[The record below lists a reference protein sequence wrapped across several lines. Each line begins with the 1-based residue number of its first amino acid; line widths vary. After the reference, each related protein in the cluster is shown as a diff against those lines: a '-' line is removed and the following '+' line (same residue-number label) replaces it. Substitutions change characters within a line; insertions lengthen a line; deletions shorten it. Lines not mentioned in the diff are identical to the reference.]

1 MPRQLFDLCEMAVA
15 PLLGFLV
22 SSSEFGVRLNEPEHS
37 SRIAPSMEVWRN
49 TNQADV
55 ERYRHN
61 YLVEM
66 EGISLYRSMAAAER
80 DEKRAAIFQ
89 RLAKNEERHAQRWA
103 RLIQS
108 AGSSVPNYRPSLRV
122 LALGWVARRFGT
134 QRVLPIISSIEARDE
149 AGYMHQPEAAGLPAE
164 ERAHSRTLW
173 AMAGGPPGAAAIVG
187 TERWHRMSRGGSLRA
202 AVFGIND
209 GLVSNFSL
217 VMGFAGAEAK
227 PEYILL
233 AGVAGLLAGSCSMA
247 AGEYVSMRA
256 QRELFE
262 QQIAMEKQELEMSP
276 KEEEEELSL
285 IYQAKGIPEK
295 EAAGLARRI
304 IKNPKTALDTL
315 AREELGLNPSELG
328 SPWAAAMSSFF
339 AFVIGALLPVLP
351 YIFTTG
357 ASAWIA
363 SIVLSCLALFAVGA
377 VLSIFTARGPILTGM
392 RMLGIG
398 LLASAIT
405 YMVGWLLGVSV
416 AG

>member
-1 MPRQLFDLCEMAVA
+1 MAVA
-15 PLLGFLV
+15 PLFFPGFEIIEKKDETV
-22 SSSEFGVRLNEPEHS
+22 PD
-37 SRIAPSMEVWRN
+37 MEARM
-49 TNQADV
+49 TATQTDV
-55 ERYRHN
+55 ERYRQN
-61 YLVEM
+61 YLIEM
-66 EGISLYRSMAAAER
+66 DGIALYRSMAAAEKDKSR
-80 DEKRAAIFQ
+80 SEIFEK
-89 RLAKNEERHAQRWA
+89 LARNEERHAQRWA

-108 AGSSVPNYRPSLRV
+108 AGGSVPDYRTSLRV
-122 LALGWVARRFGT
+122 SALGWIARRFGT
-134 QRVLPIISSIEARDE
+134 KRVLPIISSIEARDE

-173 AMAGGPPGAAAIVG
+173 AMAGGSPGPAAIVG
-187 TERWHRMSRGGSLRA
+187 TERWHVMSRGGSLRA

-233 AGVAGLLAGSCSMA
+233 AGVAGLLAGSFSMA
-247 AGEYVSMRA
+247 AGEYISMRA

-295 EAAGLARRI
+295 EAVLLARRI
-304 IKNPKTALDTL
+304 VENPKTAIDTL
-315 AREELGLNPSELG
+315 AREELGLDPSELG
-328 SPWAAAMSSFF
+328 SPWTAALSSFF
-339 AFVIGALLPVLP
+339 AFVIGAFVPVLP
-351 YIFTTG
+351 YIFTHGST
-357 ASAWIA
+357 AWISSA
-363 SIVLSCLALFAVGA
+363 ALSCAALFGVGA
-377 VLSIFTARGPILTGM
+377 LLSIFAARGPIFTGM

-398 LLASAIT
+398 LLASGIT

-416 AG
+416 GS

>member
-1 MPRQLFDLCEMAVA
+1 LWFRVNGINE
-15 PLLGFLV
+15 
-22 SSSEFGVRLNEPEHS
+22 LNRK
-37 SRIAPSMEVWRN
+37 SRIMEAGLN
-49 TNQADV
+49 TTQADV
-55 ERYRHN
+55 DRYRQN

-66 EGISLYRSMAAAER
+66 DGIALYRSMAAAER
-80 DEKRAAIFQ
+80 DEKRAEIFEK
-89 RLAKNEERHAQRWA
+89 LAQNEERHAQRWA

-108 AGSSVPNYRPSLRV
+108 AGSSVPSYRPSLRV
-122 LALGWVARRFGT
+122 RALGWVARSFGT
-134 QRVLPIISSIEARDE
+134 QRVLPIISSLEARDE

-173 AMAGGPPGAAAIVG
+173 AMAGGPSGAAAIVG
-187 TERWHRMSRGGSLRA
+187 TERWHMMSRGGSLRA

-217 VMGFAGAEAK
+217 VMGFAGAEAR

-233 AGVAGLLAGSCSMA
+233 AGVAGLLAGSFSMA

-304 IKNPKTALDTL
+304 IENPKTAIDTL
-315 AREELGLNPSELG
+315 AREELGLDPSELG
-328 SPWAAAMSSFF
+328 SPWSAAMSSFF
-339 AFVIGALLPVLP
+339 AFVMGAFVPVLP
-351 YIFTTG
+351 YIFTEG

-363 SIVLSCLALFAVGA
+363 STVLSCLALFGVGA
-377 VLSIFTARGPILTGM
+377 LLSIFTARGPLFTGV
-392 RMLGIG
+392 RMLAIG

-405 YMVGWLLGVSV
+405 YTVGWLLGVSV
-416 AG
+416 AS